1 MAVHRLAAT
10 TPPLGKILTADEIAR
25 FVARVGYPA
34 GPVVLV
40 GEELALAAS
49 AGAYGGWLG
58 ALGLPDLAE
67 KDRTLLPE
75 STVVSTMAVP
85 RGRDRHRQQYMQGF
99 WWSVYSAIWGTA
111 AGVFGSAVRRGWAA
125 RISTSDSSSPVT
137 LTAISVP

>member
-40 GEELALAAS
+40 GEELALAAP
-49 AGAYGGWLG
+49 AGAYGDWLG

-67 KDRTLLPE
+67 KARTLLPE
-75 STVVSTMAVP
+75 STVVSTMTVP
-85 RGRDRHRQQYMQGF
+85 RPGP
-99 WWSVYSAIWGTA
+99 SSSAVRV
-111 AGVFGSAVRRGWAA
+111 GVFGEVFTLPFGGRRLVYSVLRCAAVGPRGSVPVTAAVRSR
-125 RISTSDSSSPVT
+125 
-137 LTAISVP
+137 